1 MITGLRAM
9 SHLVADYTASDA
21 PAQYKSWHQDG
32 RLNLQVVG
40 STVSLAFTVPM
51 SFQPQPVFS
60 SSNFAPGSSGP
71 KLAMYMSWKN
81 WWSSRRIHASPP
93 SNASIFIS
101 SSLAAIARGS
111 SDFASRI
118 AWASMR
124 IWFTTR
130 GYQRVL
136 LTLARNSSSNF
147 CASAG
152 AAVGHA
158 FEDLE
163 HPVRKAGLPDRGR
176 AAGAPGVIS
185 VPIDREPRRRPRP

>member
-9 SHLVADYTASDA
+9 LHPRSGLHRERRPGAIRVII
-21 PAQYKSWHQDG
+21 QDG

-81 WWSSRRIHASPP
+81 WWSSRRIHAPPP

-152 AAVGHA
+152 AELTTPSRIWNTRCERPVCLIAVG
-158 FEDLE
+158 
-163 HPVRKAGLPDRGR
+163 PP
-176 AAGAPGVIS
+176 AP
-185 VPIDREPRRRPRP
+185 PA